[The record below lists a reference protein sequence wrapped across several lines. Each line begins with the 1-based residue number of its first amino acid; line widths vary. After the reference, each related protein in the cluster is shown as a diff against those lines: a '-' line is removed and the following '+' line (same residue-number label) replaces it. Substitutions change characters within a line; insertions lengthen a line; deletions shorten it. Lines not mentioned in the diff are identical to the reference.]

1 MYEQFLT
8 FPPDFIWGA
17 ATAAYQ
23 IEGAWNEDG
32 KGPSIWDSYSHTPG
46 KIDDGKNGDIAIDH
60 YHRFSED
67 IDLMKFIGIKH
78 YRLSL
83 AWTRIFPQGTGSVE
97 NRGLDFYDRLIDNLL
112 CAGITPWVT
121 LYHWDLPQ
129 ALQDQGGWA
138 NRDTLNAF
146 AEYVDT
152 ATKALGDR
160 VKHWM
165 TFNEPWVAAIC
176 GNLLGVHAPGIR
188 DIRTTLAVAHGM
200 LLGHGLGSRIVKENV
215 KDSQVGIVNNLAW
228 VEPAS
233 RAEQDIKAA
242 LRWDGAY
249 NRWFMDPVYKGFYPK
264 DMLEWFEPLLP
275 DIQPDDMELIHYPGD
290 FLGLNYY
297 TRRLVEFDPES
308 PFIQARQTYRAYVPR
323 AEFEEF
329 EDWPEGLYYTL
340 RRIRDEYGNI
350 PTIISENGTTTV
362 DSISEDGCVHDAA
375 RVDYLRRH
383 FAACHQAITE
393 GCNCRGYFV
402 WSLIDNFEWAFGF
415 TKRFGL
421 VYVDYEDGLHRIP
434 KDSAFFYRQ
443 TIRKNGL
450 MVRSR

>member
-200 LLGHGLGSRIVKENV
+200 LLGHGLGSRIVKKNV

-375 RVDYLRRH
+375 REDYLRRH
-383 FAACHQAITE
+383 FAASHQAITE